1 MSEGLNVDNNIV
13 KVEERC
19 VVNDKLERM
28 KTMEVAE
35 LKDELRKRR
44 LRTTGTKEELRDR
57 LRVSIAFE
65 IEYGEDEG
73 DEGEENE
80 EKRDV
85 SEFAKKVDSYNVH
98 KELSRQTKKKTE
110 TYQEY
115 VYKMFHIAKQI
126 DMENSSV
133 IKYIIDGI
141 CDKETNKTVLY
152 GAKNIREFEKKLA
165 LYEAVKENAKT
176 KSKRVEKKLKRARE
190 QRCFLCGNKY
200 HLVVNCPMKIE
211 SLRCFKCQKYG
222 HIASQCK

>member
-1 MSEGLNVDNNIV
+1 MSEGSNVDNNIF

-19 VVNDKLERM
+19 VVNDTLERI
-28 KTMEVAE
+28 KTMGVAE

-44 LRTTGTKEELRDR
+44 LRTTGAKEELRDR

-85 SEFAKKVDSYNVH
+85 TEFAKKVDSYNVH
-98 KELSRQTKKKTE
+98 KELSRQTKKETE

-115 VYKMFHIAKQI
+115 VCKMFYIAKQVG
-126 DMENSSV
+126 MENSSV

-141 CDKETNKTVLY
+141 RDKETNKMVLY
-152 GAKNIREFEKKLA
+152 GAKNIRELEKKLI
-165 LYEAVKENAKT
+165 LYEAMKENAKT
-176 KSKRVEKKLKRARE
+176 KGKRVEKKFKGMRE
-190 QRCFLCGNKY
+190 RRCFLCGNKY
-200 HLVVNCPMKIE
+200 HLVVNCPMKIKNV
-211 SLRCFKCQKYG
+211 RCFKCQKYG

>member
-1 MSEGLNVDNNIV
+1 MDNNIV

-19 VVNDKLERM
+19 VVNDKLERI
-28 KTMEVAE
+28 KTMEFAE

-44 LRTTGTKEELRDR
+44 LRTTGRKEELRDR

-73 DEGEENE
+73 EGEENE
-80 EKRDV
+80 EKRNV
-85 SEFAKKVDSYNVH
+85 TEFATKVDSYNVH

-126 DMENSSV
+126 GMENSSV

-141 CDKETNKTVLY
+141 RDKETNKMVLR
-152 GAKNIREFEKKLA
+152 GAKNIRELEKKLA
-165 LYEAVKENAKT
+165 LYEAMKENAKT
-176 KSKRVEKKLKRARE
+176 KSKRVEEKFKRTRE
-190 QRCFLCGNKY
+190 RRCFLCGNKY
-200 HLVVNCPMKIE
+200 YLVVNCPMKIK
-211 SLRCFKCQKYG
+211 SIRCFKCQKYG